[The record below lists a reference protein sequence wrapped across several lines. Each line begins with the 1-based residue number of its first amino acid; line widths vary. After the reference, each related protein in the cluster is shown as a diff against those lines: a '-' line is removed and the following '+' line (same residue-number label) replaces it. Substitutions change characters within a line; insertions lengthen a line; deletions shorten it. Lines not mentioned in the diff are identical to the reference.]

1 VGTGG
6 ECDVR
11 SAGSDDAGA
20 IGRLL
25 HDFNCEFDEPTP
37 TPDWL
42 GGRIRT
48 LLEQQE
54 LTVLLAGAGPDG
66 LVALRFRPAIWTE
79 RLECY
84 VAELYVVPDR
94 RGNGLGRALMEGA
107 LALAR
112 ARGAD
117 HIDLNTADSDL
128 AARALYESLGF
139 DRHESGPD
147 GPLAYYY
154 WRSL

>member
-1 VGTGG
+1 VATGI
-6 ECDVR
+6 EWDVR

-20 IGRLL
+20 IGQLL
-25 HDFNCEFDEPTP
+25 HDFNREFDEPTP

-42 GGRIRT
+42 GRRIQA
-48 LLEQQE
+48 LLEE
-54 LTVLLAGAGPDG
+54 GEVTVLLGGAGPDG

-94 RGNGLGRALMEGA
+94 RGKGLGRALMEGA

-117 HIDLNTADSDL
+117 HVDLNTADSDL
-128 AARALYESLGF
+128 AARALYESLAF
-139 DRHESGPD
+139 DRHERAPD